1 MGKIFTS
8 DDFLKKAKEIWKDEY
23 DYSNVVFIDEDT
35 EVIIICK
42 KDGHGE
48 FEKKPKQHVL
58 RSRPA
63 GCIKCGRERQIE
75 KATKPFVVFVEEAR
89 EIHGELYDYVE
100 ESYNGSKPEM
110 IIICKKEEHEPF
122 PQSPDV
128 HINAKGGC
136 PTCANEL
143 TGERCRLKY
152 DEVKH
157 RLNENSKENNTTV
170 SFKEEEYK
178 GVNAEL
184 IIKCSKHG
192 VQDERLVNSML
203 HKTHPCRKCT
213 SEILGR
219 SIEIRTTENVI
230 QYLNEKF
237 EGKYKIYDFKY
248 EDKRT
253 VVTLNCPIEGHGDFS
268 FQVSSM
274 YRSNG
279 CSVCRSPESQ
289 ASRTAGVRR
298 HNEST
303 RKSREQ
309 KWIEEV
315 KTIHDGLYDYSL
327 VYYVTARLDVI
338 IKCGIHGQIE
348 QVPYTHKKSGC
359 RFCADEDLKGKY
371 SKKYFDDYPDRKEL
385 NATLYYIKFT
395 YKEEIFY
402 KVGITTTSING
413 RFGTIDKNIINI
425 DVIKTL
431 STSLYNA
438 WELEEIIQ
446 NVHGDSFR
454 YRPILEGGSIRKY
467 RIGPSECFSK
477 PLSKQLILKHF

>member
-1 MGKIFTS
+1 MSKIFTS
-8 DDFLKKAKEIWKDEY
+8 DYFLKKAEEIWKDEY
-23 DYSNVVFIDEDT
+23 DYSNVVFIDKNT

-42 KDGHGE
+42 KDGHPE
-48 FEKKPKQHVL
+48 FKKKPIQHVL
-58 RSRPA
+58 RSNPA
-63 GCIKCGRERQIE
+63 GCPICGRLRQIE

-89 EIHGELYDYVE
+89 EIHGELYDYIE
-100 ESYNGSKPEM
+100 ESYKNMTKKM
-110 IIICKKEEHEPF
+110 VIICKKDGHKPF
-122 PQSPDV
+122 PQVPDS
-128 HINAKGGC
+128 HLRGCGC
-136 PTCANEL
+136 PTCADEL
-143 TGERCRLKY
+143 TGERSKLKY

-170 SFKEEEYK
+170 SFKKEEYK

-192 VQDERLVNSML
+192 DQEPRLVNSMFRD
-203 HKTHPCRKCT
+203 THPCLKCT

-219 SIEIRTTENVI
+219 LVEKRSTKSVI

-237 EGKYKIYDFKY
+237 DSKYKIYDFKY

-253 VVTLNCPIEGHGDFS
+253 IVTLNCPIEEHGDFS
-268 FQVSSM
+268 FQVDSM
-274 YRSNG
+274 YISNG
-279 CSVCRSPESQ
+279 CSKCRREESQ
-289 ASRTAGVRR
+289 ANRTAGVRK

-303 RKSREQ
+303 RKSREK

-315 KTIHDGLYDYSL
+315 KVKHDGFYDYTL
-327 VYYVTARLDVI
+327 VHYVTARLSVDI
-338 IKCGIHGQIE
+338 ICPNHNIIPQK
-348 QVPYTHKKSGC
+348 PDAHKKSGC
-359 RFCADEDLKGKY
+359 RLCADEDLKGKY
-371 SKKYFDDYPDRKEL
+371 SKKYFDDYPDRKKL

-425 DVIKTL
+425 DVMKTL
-431 STSLYNA
+431 STTLYNA
-438 WELEEIIQ
+438 WELEEVIQ
-446 NVHGDSFR
+446 NTHGDKFR
-454 YRPILEGGSIRKY
+454 YRPVIDGGSIRKY

-477 PLSKQLILKHF
+477 PLSKQMIVKYF